1 MPPDPKAP
9 PVSSLFNTPWQHLCR
24 SAPRAGPP
32 RRNRWAKRHVTQTVC
47 SQTQLVSG
55 RREGKEQRMGFNPF
69 AVAVT
74 THPRLG
80 ICKRARY
87 FWISVS
93 SGSVGQGKDEVR

>member
-1 MPPDPKAP
+1 MAA
-9 PVSSLFNTPWQHLCR
+9 SLQIGPQRRGPEEEPLGQV
-24 SAPRAGPP
+24 PR
-32 RRNRWAKRHVTQTVC
+32 NSDVC

-55 RREGKEQRMGFNPF
+55 CREEKEQRMGFNPF